1 MFTLLGAASSIHDFV
16 ESRLSTVGLSI
27 PRLAAL
33 QRLVDAGG
41 SLPLGQLADRL
52 ACVKSNVTQ
61 LVDRLEAEGLV
72 TRSPDPEDKRSRLAI
87 ITDVGRRIH
96 QDGAK
101 IQHQVEEE
109 LFATL
114 SVDDAARLS
123 EIVAKL
129 KSASKSGNVHCV
141 RQLPVDWRLFCA
153 VRCGF
158 KPAQKKS
165 TEQACLRLVSPGLP
179 NRPNS
184 SSAARAPIT

>member
-1 MFTLLGAASSIHDFV
+1 MTTAAIRPLGMFTLLGAASSIHDFV

-87 ITDVGRRIH
+87 ITDAGRRIH

-101 IQHQVEEE
+101 IQRQVEEE

-114 SVDDAARLS
+114 TVDDAARLQ

-129 KSASKSGNVHCV
+129 KSAS
-141 RQLPVDWRLFCA
+141 R
-153 VRCGF
+153 
-158 KPAQKKS
+158 
-165 TEQACLRLVSPGLP
+165 PG
-179 NRPNS
+179 
-184 SSAARAPIT
+184 